1 MGEKKSAEQ
10 SVKYHLV
17 DILFIIFLVVSSLQ
31 FVQLSFLRISQVYTM
46 VALLFFLTKKYRVAD
61 TRFLLIHCSFLLWAL
76 VVTLF
81 AGYEKFK
88 VFEQVI
94 KFGVLYPASYL
105 LGLVFARFFIKQN
118 HFPIGW
124 KFVVGFL
131 CFQVLCQKLSLPII
145 FQDVSFQRDAL
156 HGTFRER
163 NWLAFFFFFISST
176 VFLAGRR
183 DGRDA
188 VIFVGVILAVT
199 LLSGSKVMMLCSM
212 LIVFFAAKINWTL
225 KPIAVGVGIIATVY
239 IFSSQ
244 LDQSALEARL
254 ENERGASLTAA
265 IELILAEPIGH
276 GFGYVEYYFS
286 SEFPYSIQGLG
297 EGTNAVFST
306 PLDLIIIAG
315 PVGFLYWAFIFCGAR
330 DGRGLTILS
339 IAAWSLLNPLHQADL
354 TYFALAFL
362 SQFSAFGQS
371 KMPPWRLRPST
382 KINSNQP
389 AKEWRE

>member
-1 MGEKKSAEQ
+1 MREKFAAEQ
-10 SVKYHLV
+10 TLKYQIV
-17 DILFIIFLVVSSLQ
+17 DILFILFLFVSSLQ
-31 FVQLSFLRISQVYTM
+31 FVQLSFLRISQIYTIA
-46 VALLFFLTKKYRVAD
+46 ALMFFFVKKQKVGD
-61 TRFLLIHCSFLLWAL
+61 TRFLFIHSCFLVWAF

-81 AGYEKFK
+81 ADYEKIK
-88 VFEQVI
+88 VFEQAI

-105 LGLVFARFFIKQN
+105 LGVLFARFFVKQN

-124 KFVVGFL
+124 KFVISFL
-131 CFQVLCQKLSLPII
+131 LFQVLCQKLSLPII
-145 FQDVSFQRDAL
+145 FQEVSFQRDAL

-163 NWLAFFFFFISST
+163 NWLAFFFFLISST

-183 DGRDA
+183 DGRNA
-188 VIFVGVILAVT
+188 VIFMGVTVVVT

-212 LIVFFAAKINWTL
+212 FVVFFAAKINWTL
-225 KPIAVGVGIIATVY
+225 KPIAVGVGMAATVY

-244 LDQSALEARL
+244 LNQSALEARL
-254 ENERGASLTAA
+254 ENERGASLAAA
-265 IELILAEPIGH
+265 IELILAEPVGH

-306 PLDLIIIAG
+306 PLDLMIIAG
-315 PVGFLYWAFIFCGAR
+315 PVGLLYWVLIFCGAR
-330 DGRGLTILS
+330 EWRGLTILS

-362 SQFSAFGQS
+362 SEFSAFGQS
-371 KMPPWRLRPST
+371 RKPPSRLKPLSG
-382 KINSNQP
+382 INNSNV
-389 AKEWRE
+389 AEESGG